1 MKRLLLLGGS
11 RYLIPAIKAAH
22 ELGVYVITADYL
34 PSNAAHKYADE
45 YHNVSIVE
53 KDAVYELANR
63 LKVDGIMSYATDPGV
78 VVAAYVAEKLGL
90 PTSPYDSVALL
101 QNKGKFRAFL
111 RDNGFNVPYA
121 KSYNDP
127 KDAVKESDAFRWP
140 VIVKPV
146 DSAGSKGVR
155 RVDKKED
162 LVKAAQYA
170 LKYSLSDEF
179 IVEEFIEQQG
189 FSSDTDSFS
198 IDGKLVYASFNN
210 QWFDKEAANPYA
222 PSGFIWPSCM
232 PIVVQNELRS
242 ELQRLMSLLHMGTTI
257 YNIETRQGKDGKA
270 YIMECTPRAGGN
282 RLAEV
287 LRMASGQDIIT
298 ASVKAALGMPI
309 EEELTDP
316 VYSGHWG
323 EVILHSNQDGIFE
336 RLDINEEFRKKNI
349 KEIDLWVNPGDE
361 IHSFTGA
368 NEAIGTLVIQCESQN
383 ELYEA
388 LDSVRDFVWVVVK
401 NRGMLV

>member
-1 MKRLLLLGGS
+1 MKKLLLLGGS

-34 PSNAAHKYADE
+34 PHNAAHKYADE

-53 KDAVYELANR
+53 KDAVYELAKS

-78 VVAAYVAEKLGL
+78 AVAAYAAEKLGL
-90 PTSPYDSVALL
+90 PTSPYASVALL
-101 QNKGKFRAFL
+101 QNKGKFRTFL
-111 RDNGFNVPYA
+111 RQNGFNVPYA
-121 KSYNDP
+121 KNYIDP
-127 KDAVKESDAFRWP
+127 KDAVKEADDFHWP

-162 LVKAAQYA
+162 LIEAAQYA
-170 LKYSLSDEF
+170 LHYSLTGEF
-179 IVEEFIEQQG
+179 IVEEFIEKQG
-189 FSSDTDSFS
+189 FSSDSDSFS

-210 QWFDKEAANPYA
+210 QWFDKDAANPYT
-222 PSGFIWPSCM
+222 PSGYIWPSSM
-232 PIVVQNELRS
+232 PSEIQNELRS

-257 YNIETRQGKDGKA
+257 YNIETRQGIDGKA

-287 LRMASGQDIIT
+287 LRLASGQDIIT
-298 ASVKAALGMPI
+298 ASVKAALGMSI
-309 EEELTDP
+309 EEKFVDP

-323 EVILHSNQDGIFE
+323 EVILHSNQDGIFD
-336 RLDINEEFRKKNI
+336 RLDINEEFCKKNI
-349 KEIDLWVNPGDE
+349 KEIDLWVKPGDE

-368 NEAIGTLVIQCESQN
+368 NEAIGTLVIQCESQK

-388 LDSVRDFVWVVVK
+388 LDSVQDLVQVVVK
-401 NRGMLV
+401 G

>member
-34 PSNAAHKYADE
+34 PDNAAHKYADE

-53 KDAVYELANR
+53 KDAVYELAKR

-101 QNKGKFRAFL
+101 QNKSKFRAFL

-121 KSYNDP
+121 KSYYDP
-127 KDAVKESDAFRWP
+127 KDAVKELDVFRWP

-155 RVDKKED
+155 RVDKREKLIE
-162 LVKAAQYA
+162 AAQYA
-170 LKYSLSDEF
+170 LKYSLSKEF

-198 IDGKLVYASFNN
+198 LDGKLVYASFNN
-210 QWFDKEAANPYA
+210 QWFDKEAANPYV
-222 PSGFIWPSCM
+222 PSGYIWPSSM
-232 PIVVQNELRS
+232 STEIQNELRF
-242 ELQRLMSLLHMGTTI
+242 ELQRLMSLLHMGTSI

-287 LRMASGQDIIT
+287 LRMATGQNIIM

-323 EVILHSNQDGIFE
+323 EVILHSNEDGIFE

-349 KEIDLWVNPGDE
+349 KEIDLWVKPGDE

-368 NEAIGTLVIQCESQN
+368 NEAIGTLVIQCESQD

-388 LDSVRDFVWVVVK
+388 LDSVWNLVQVIVK
-401 NRGMLV
+401 K